1 VNGEQLRAFLW
12 LRWRIRLNQLR
23 KGGVANAVVLAL
35 LAVAVAALSAILFVV
50 FFLVGLFALPGAP
63 SWVLLL
69 VWDGLVIAF
78 LFCWMIGLLTELQRS
93 DALSLDKFMHLPVSL
108 TGAFL
113 INYLSSLFSV
123 TLIVFLPGM
132 VALGLALVFAK
143 GPALLLGLPLLASF
157 VFAVTA
163 LTYQFLGWLAALM
176 VNPRRRRTVIVVA
189 IMGFILLCQTPNLVN
204 VFQPWKGHDKA
215 EAAEADYQKKLA
227 ELRGSFDA
235 GQMTAPELQQRQEQ
249 LKKEHEA
256 EKARAN
262 EAERQTWERV
272 GQYVLF
278 ANRIVPPGWLPAGAM
293 SLADGDVLPALLGTL
308 GFTLIGGASLWR
320 AYGTTVRLYRG
331 QFNAGRKGA
340 GAVAAEPAKTG
351 KPAANLLEKELPWV
365 PGQVAAV
372 ALCGFR
378 SLTRA
383 PEAKLLLLPP
393 LIMVVIFGGM
403 LLAHHVNPPEP
414 VRPLMAFAA
423 AGMVLLMLVG
433 LAGNAFGF
441 DRNGFRSFVL
451 SPVPRRD
458 VLLGKNLGFAPL
470 AVGMGLVLAVIL
482 EVVYPMRPDHFLA
495 VLPRLLSMYLLFCI
509 VANCLAIL
517 VPLRINPGSFKPSSP
532 KLLAALLQMAFVM
545 LLPVLLAPTLLPLG
559 IEASVEWLGGFR
571 GAPIDLA
578 LSVALCAGVIC
589 LYRAALTAQ
598 GRLLQAREQRIL
610 DAVSSK
616 AE

>member
-23 KGGVANAVVLAL
+23 KGGIANAVVLAL
-35 LAVAVAALSAILFVV
+35 LVVAMAALSVILFVV
-50 FFLVGLFALPGAP
+50 FFLVGLFALPAAP

-113 INYLSSLFSV
+113 INYLSSLVSV

-143 GPALLLGLPLLASF
+143 GPAMLFGLPLLAAF

-204 VFQPWKGHDKA
+204 VFQPWKGAEKA
-215 EAAEADYQKKLA
+215 EAAEAAYQKKQADLRNSFAAGQVTEA
-227 ELRGSFDA
+227 EL
-235 GQMTAPELQQRQEQ
+235 QKQQQQ
-249 LKKEHEA
+249 LMKEHEA
-256 EKARAN
+256 EKARAR
-262 EAERQTWERV
+262 EEERQRWERV
-272 GQYVLF
+272 GQIVVF

-293 SLADGDVLPALLGTL
+293 ALADGDVLPALLGTL
-308 GFTLIGGASLWR
+308 GFALIGGASLWR
-320 AYGTTVRLYRG
+320 AYGTTVRLYTG

-340 GAVAAEPAKTG
+340 GAAAAPAKAE
-351 KPAANLLEKELPWV
+351 KPPANLLEKELPWV

-393 LIMVVIFGGM
+393 VLVTAIFGGM

-423 AGMVLLMLVG
+423 AGMVLLMMVG
-433 LAGNAFGF
+433 LAGNSFGF

-451 SPVPRRD
+451 APVPRRD

-470 AVGMGLVLAVIL
+470 PLGMGLALAVVL

-495 VLPRLLSMYLLFCI
+495 VLPRLLSMYLLFSI
-509 VANCLAIL
+509 LANWLAIL

-532 KLLAALLQMAFVM
+532 KLIAALLQMLFVM
-545 LLPVLLAPTLLPLG
+545 LLPVLLGPTLLPLG
-559 IEASVEWLGGFR
+559 IEAAVEWLAGFR
-571 GAPIDLA
+571 GVPIDVA
-578 LSVALCAGVIC
+578 LSVALCVGVVA
-589 LYRAALTAQ
+589 LYRAALAAQ